1 MVVPQ
6 KSSVDVVQIEQK
18 CPKCGEVHKIYA
30 KLVSNP
36 KIDTDFQNKGF
47 VPFPKDGKIKC
58 NCGFEIDLLGVKN
71 QIETQTG
78 KKIIVN

>member
-1 MVVPQ
+1 MR
-6 KSSVDVVQIEQK
+6 
-18 CPKCGEVHKIYA
+18 EVHKIYA

-47 VPFPKDGKIKC
+47 VPFPKDKIKC

-78 KKIIVN
+78 KKIVN